1 MSKLLNDLEASIDL
15 RFFKRVLIY
24 CCLATAVLTPFIWLS
39 AALQTAASGRGEADF
54 TRERG
59 AAGHLQA
66 NAFASADV
74 FSGSPLFGVRA
85 VASGLPAIRGSISEL
100 SKDYRLQGVML
111 SGEPEAI
118 VQDTKTN
125 KTVFVRAGDSLG
137 DLKVKSIQEGR
148 MILEYLGEEKGLT
161 IDG

>member
-24 CCLATAVLTPFIWLS
+24 CCLGAAVLIPFIWLS
-39 AALQTAASGRGEADF
+39 AAFQTAASGRSEADYS
-54 TRERG
+54 RERG
-59 AAGHLQA
+59 SGGSSPGSR
-66 NAFASADV
+66 FASVDV

-85 VASGLPAIRGSISEL
+85 AASSLPAIRSSISEL

-118 VQDTKTN
+118 VQDVKAG

-137 DLKVKSIQEGR
+137 DLKVKSIQDGR

>member
-24 CCLATAVLTPFIWLS
+24 CCLGAAVLIPFIWLN
-39 AALQTAASGRGEADF
+39 AAFQTAASGRADEDY

-59 AAGHLQA
+59 ASGSPRA

-74 FSGSPLFGVRA
+74 FSGSPLFGARA
-85 VASGLPAIRGSISEL
+85 VVSGLPAIRSSISEL

-118 VQDTKTN
+118 VQDTKAN

>member
-1 MSKLLNDLEASIDL
+1 MSKLLADIEASIDL
-15 RFFKRVLIY
+15 CFFKRVLIY
-24 CCLATAVLTPFIWLS
+24 CCLGAAVLIPFLWLG
-39 AALQTAASGRGEADF
+39 AAFQTAASGRAEADYS
-54 TRERG
+54 RDRG
-59 AAGHLQA
+59 DSGSSSGG
-66 NAFASADV
+66 AFVSADV
-74 FSGSPLFGVRA
+74 FSGSPLFGVRT
-85 VASGLPAIRGSISEL
+85 VASSLAAVRSSISEL

-118 VQDTKTN
+118 VQDTKSN
-125 KTVFVRAGDSLG
+125 RTVFVRAGDSLG